1 MGNLSMFV
9 NVKLDERTRVCT
21 VYIMNDR
28 IGSPTFCGSST
39 EITNNGGMEPFP
51 RVAAGDETAG

>member
-1 MGNLSMFV
+1 MGNLSMLV

-21 VYIMNDR
+21 VYMMNDR

-39 EITNNGGMEPFP
+39 EITNNGGMEPLLC
-51 RVAAGDETAG
+51 VATGDATGG